1 MQRIVLG
8 AGFTRSRWWHGL
20 WGVRWLRR
28 ERNKVRQCKRPRGNQ
43 HADSLLLP
51 SALPRMSSPGHKW
64 TDFLSF
70 TLSFAGEPGEPG
82 PDVTTCSRTEN
93 LIRKTPWERV
103 TEKPLL
109 LVRSS
114 YGEDG
119 NKANTFRPKAGLLW
133 TLQRRKIALIFFKFW
148 LDSVLLIG
156 FGEAQAYHNAHVEV
170 REGRGSLLQPCRAQ
184 G

>member
-1 MQRIVLG
+1 MDPGIEVDWWCGVMLGYAKNCAGCWVHQKQMVAWTMRCEMVTKGKKQGEAVQR
-8 AGFTRSRWWHGL
+8 AERQPA
-20 WGVRWLRR
+20 LRF
-28 ERNKVRQCKRPRGNQ
+28 PT
-43 HADSLLLP
+43 SLLP

-103 TEKPLL
+103 TEKPLS

-119 NKANTFRPKAGLLW
+119 NKANTFRPNLYFYGLC
-133 TLQRRKIALIFFKFW
+133 
-148 LDSVLLIG
+148 
-156 FGEAQAYHNAHVEV
+156 N
-170 REGRGSLLQPCRAQ
+170 EGRLH
-184 G
+184 